1 MHLPFNLAA
10 GILAVSCSGP
20 QTTMTH
26 DSLRITL
33 DVPEEVPAGKPV
45 PIVIRLKNGGSRPL
59 DLYLRGRTITF
70 DIFIT
75 RPDGPVVR
83 QRLKDEVI
91 PAIVQLKTLR
101 PGEVFEL
108 RHVWDQRSNE
118 GELVAPGAYT
128 VRGVVLTDGPTALE
142 TASASLRIQPR

>member
-10 GILAVSCSGP
+10 GMLAASCAGP
-20 QTTMTH
+20 QTMTN

-45 PIVIRLKNGGSRPL
+45 PIVIRLQNGGSRPL
-59 DLYLRGRTITF
+59 DLYLRGRNIAF

-75 RPDGPVVR
+75 RPDGSVAW
-83 QRLKDEVI
+83 QRLKDDVI

-101 PGEVFEL
+101 PGETLEL
-108 RHVWDQRSNE
+108 KHEWDQRNDR
-118 GELVAPGAYT
+118 GEPVGPGSYM
-128 VRGVVLTDGPTALE
+128 VRGAVLTDGATPLE
-142 TASASLRIQPR
+142 TASAPLRIQR